1 MAATEIKPQVLTAEG
16 ITTAQTIRKDDD
28 GLNAL
33 LSRQREAIWGL
44 MIALGSPTVDLVH
57 GEDCHLFQQ
66 SGHPSSLGDAAD
78 ELSVR

>member
-1 MAATEIKPQVLTAEG
+1 MAATEVKAASIDG
-16 ITTAQTIRKDDD
+16 RRYHDSQTIRKDDD

-78 ELSVR
+78 